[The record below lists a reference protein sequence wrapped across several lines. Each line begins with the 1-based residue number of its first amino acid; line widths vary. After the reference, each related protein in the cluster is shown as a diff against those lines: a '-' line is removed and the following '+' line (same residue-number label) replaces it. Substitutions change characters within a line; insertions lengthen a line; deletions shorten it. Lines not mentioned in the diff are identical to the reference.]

1 MDVSSKPKT
10 KRIAFLILLS
20 LILPFIAY
28 IGAEV
33 IEEEFFSSRKAGVFW
48 LFVILLGLMALT
60 RAHILAVRTTNFRA
74 LYPILILSTIGFAW
88 AFGWHSSSA
97 WYNIPTF
104 YDYTSSGYKVEQ
116 NKDHPNQFLFSGLIK
131 EGAEDTVIRTILGAE
146 NVDWDKPIALELVSD
161 GGSPQ
166 EAILIGEFVR
176 HYNIQVEVVLKCISA
191 CTTILMASEHRYV
204 HPRAWIGFHATYMDK
219 PDAPPSYEAPSLK
232 FFDEIR
238 DEQLSKLGAS
248 SEFRE
253 HARVQ
258 DAEVGFFATY
268 EQLKAESIINVTRRL
283 YEDETKPPG
292 YL

>member
-1 MDVSSKPKT
+1 MESRHKT
-10 KRIAFLILLS
+10 KRIAFLILLA
-20 LILPFIAY
+20 LNMPFIAY
-28 IGAEV
+28 IGAEA
-33 IEEEFFSSRKAGVFW
+33 IEEEYFSSRKAGVFW
-48 LFVILLGLMALT
+48 LIVVLLGLMALT
-60 RAHILAVRTTNFRA
+60 RAHVLAVRTTNFRA
-74 LYPILILSTIGFAW
+74 LYPALLLSTIGFAW
-88 AFGWHSSSA
+88 TFGWHTSSA
-97 WYNIPTF
+97 WYNFPTF
-104 YDYTSSGYKVEQ
+104 YDYTGPGYKVEQ
-116 NKDHPNQFLFSGLIK
+116 NKEHANQFLFSGLIK

-146 NVDWDKPIALELVSD
+146 NVDWDKPIALELFSD

-219 PDAPPSYEAPSLK
+219 PDAPPSYDAPSLQ

-238 DEQLSKLGAS
+238 DKQLAKLGAS
-248 SEFRE
+248 QEFRDQ
-253 HARVQ
+253 ARVK

-268 EQLKAESIINVTRRL
+268 EQLKAEGITNVAKRL
-283 YEDETKPPG
+283 YEDETKPPD

>member
-1 MDVSSKPKT
+1 MT
-10 KRIAFLILLS
+10 KRIAFLLL
-20 LILPFIAY
+20 LALLLPFIAY
-28 IGAEV
+28 LGAEA
-33 IEEEFFSSRKAGVFW
+33 IEEELFSSRKAGVFW
-48 LFVILLGLMALT
+48 LVVILLGLMALT

-74 LYPILILSTIGFAW
+74 IYPILMLSIIGFAW

-104 YDYTSSGYKVEQ
+104 YDYTSPGYKVEQ
-116 NKDHPNQFLFSGLIK
+116 NKEYPNQFLFSGLIK

-146 NVDWDKPIALELVSD
+146 NVDWDKPIVLELFSD

-176 HYNIQVEVVLKCISA
+176 HYNIQVEVVLKCVSA

-219 PDAPPSYEAPSLK
+219 PDEPPSYESPSLQ

-238 DEQLSKLGAS
+238 DEQLVKLGAS
-248 SEFRE
+248 PEFRE
-253 HARVQ
+253 QARVQ
-258 DAEVGFFATY
+258 DAAVGFFATY
-268 EQLKAESIINVTRRL
+268 EQLKAEGITNVTRRL